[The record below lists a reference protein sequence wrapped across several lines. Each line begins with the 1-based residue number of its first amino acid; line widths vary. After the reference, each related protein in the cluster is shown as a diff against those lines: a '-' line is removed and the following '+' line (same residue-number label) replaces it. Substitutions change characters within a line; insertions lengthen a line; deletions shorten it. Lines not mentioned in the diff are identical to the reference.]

1 MQTTG
6 QLRGHAVGQA
16 KLRMALRF
24 QRILGCRI
32 GHDLQRRQ
40 AMLAKLKA
48 NCAAVTFSPR
58 F

>member
-6 QLRGHAVGQA
+6 QVGGHAVGQA
-16 KLRMALRF
+16 KLRMALQF
-24 QRILGCRI
+24 QRILARRI
-32 GHDLQRRQ
+32 GHDLQRWR

-48 NCAAVTFSPR
+48 NCAAATFCPR